1 MNPAK
6 VRHQVHFT
14 RHRRQ
19 AGFTLMELMIVVA
32 IIAIIVMLA
41 IPAYQDYA
49 TRAKI
54 SESLAVAAAA
64 KTAIT
69 ETCQVNP
76 LTVPSNSAAG
86 YSFTAS
92 DYVDTII
99 IGGSC
104 NEPTVQM
111 TTKDTGALPSP
122 VLLLTGNFSAGAGRY
137 DWTCTRQVGTNNLVP
152 SRCRST

>member
-6 VRHQVHFT
+6 ALHQVHFT
-14 RHRRQ
+14 RRQQQ
-19 AGFTLMELMIVVA
+19 AGFTLMEMMIVVA

-41 IPAYQDYA
+41 IPAYQDYSI
-49 TRAKI
+49 RAKI

-69 ETCQVNP
+69 ETCQINP
-76 LTVPSNSAAG
+76 LTTPSNSAAG

-92 DYVDTII
+92 NYVATVI
-99 IGGSC
+99 IGGTC
-104 NEPTVQM
+104 TEPTVQM
-111 TTKDTGALPSP
+111 TTKDTGATPAP